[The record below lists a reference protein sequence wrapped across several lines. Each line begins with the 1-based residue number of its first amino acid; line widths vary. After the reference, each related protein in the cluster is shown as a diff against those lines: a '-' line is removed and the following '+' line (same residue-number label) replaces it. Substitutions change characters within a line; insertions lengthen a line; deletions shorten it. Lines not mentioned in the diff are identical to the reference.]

1 MKLEE
6 YIESI
11 FGCLERIENKI
22 NGLSVPLPEGN
33 SPTVNNEKE
42 KDESVLNEVL
52 KGHETFR
59 KLLTRVCEGLVAIK
73 NDMVSMDR
81 KNSSQERLG
90 QVLSEIRNE
99 QRKNQEKVET
109 LFCETNDTIRKN
121 AVKTSNIN
129 HHFSLSLESPY
140 ILGSFFVMFVTI
152 VILSVALYFS
162 ARTDNVQADNDLK
175 YRYVKMKG
183 EATPE
188 QLVELENLFGPNRNN
203 ERIKQMREDVEA
215 YEEAVQRQA
224 TLTEQ
229 ARLKE
234 QAAREFDSKAKS
246 IKDKSI
252 TDEPKK

>member
-1 MKLEE
+1 MKMEE
-6 YIESI
+6 CIESI
-11 FGCLERIENKI
+11 FGCLERIEDKI
-22 NGLSVPLPEGN
+22 NGLSVPSPEGN
-33 SPTVNNEKE
+33 SPTVNNTQ
-42 KDESVLNEVL
+42 DESVLNEVR

-59 KLLTRVCEGLVAIK
+59 KLLVRVYEGLAAIK

-90 QVLSEIRNE
+90 QVLSEMHNE
-99 QRKNQEKVET
+99 HRQNQEKVEN

-140 ILGSFFVMFVTI
+140 ILGSFSVMFAAI
-152 VILSVALYFS
+152 VALSVALYFS
-162 ARTDNVQADNDLK
+162 ADNEQADNDLK

-188 QLVELENLFGPNRNN
+188 QLVELENLFRPNRDN
-203 ERIKQMREDVEA
+203 ERIGQMHEDVEA
-215 YEEAVQRQA
+215 CEEAVRRQ
-224 TLTEQ
+224 TSLTEQ

-234 QAAREFDSKAKS
+234 QAARELDSKAKS

-252 TDEPKK
+252 TDGPKK

>member
-11 FGCLERIENKI
+11 FGCLKRIENKI

-33 SPTVNNEKE
+33 SPTVNNEK
-42 KDESVLNEVL
+42 DDSVLNEVL
-52 KGHETFR
+52 KSHETFR
-59 KLLTRVCEGLVAIK
+59 NLLARLYEGLAAIK

-90 QVLSEIRNE
+90 QVLSEMRNE
-99 QRKNQEKVET
+99 QRQHQEKVEA

-129 HHFSLSLESPY
+129 HHFSLSIESPY
-140 ILGSFFVMFVTI
+140 TLWSFFVMFATI
-152 VILSVALYFS
+152 VVLSVALYFS
-162 ARTDNVQADNDLK
+162 VRTDNVQADNDLK

-183 EATPE
+183 DATPE
-188 QLVELENLFGPNRNN
+188 QLVKLENLFGPNRDNGL
-203 ERIKQMREDVEA
+203 IKQMREDVEA
-215 YEEAVQRQA
+215 YEEAVRRQA
-224 TLTEQ
+224 TLIEQ
-229 ARLKE
+229 VRLKE
-234 QAAREFDSKAKS
+234 QAARELDCKAKS

-252 TDEPKK
+252 KK

>member
-22 NGLSVPLPEGN
+22 NGLSAPLPEGN

-42 KDESVLNEVL
+42 KDESVLNEVR
-52 KGHETFR
+52 KDHETFR
-59 KLLTRVCEGLVAIK
+59 KLLARVCEGLAAIK

-81 KNSSQERLG
+81 KSSSQERLG
-90 QVLSEIRNE
+90 QVLSEMRNE
-99 QRKNQEKVET
+99 QRQHQEKVEA
-109 LFCETNDTIRKN
+109 LFCDTNDIIRKN

-129 HHFSLSLESPY
+129 HHFSLSIKSPY
-140 ILGSFFVMFVTI
+140 IFGGFSVMFAAI
-152 VILSVALYFS
+152 MALSVALYFS
-162 ARTDNVQADNDLK
+162 ARIDNEQADNDLK

-188 QLVELENLFGPNRNN
+188 QLMELENLFGPNRDN
-203 ERIKQMREDVEA
+203 ERIEQMREDVEA
-215 YEEAVQRQA
+215 YEEAVRKQA

-234 QAAREFDSKAKS
+234 QAARELDSKAKS

>member
-22 NGLSVPLPEGN
+22 NGLSALLPEGN
-33 SPTVNNEKE
+33 SPTVNNEK
-42 KDESVLNEVL
+42 DESVLNEVRND
-52 KGHETFR
+52 HETFR
-59 KLLTRVCEGLVAIK
+59 KLLA
-73 NDMVSMDR
+73 
-81 KNSSQERLG
+81 
-90 QVLSEIRNE
+90 EIRNE
-99 QRKNQEKVET
+99 QRQHQEKVEA
-109 LFCETNDTIRKN
+109 LFCETNDTVRKN
-121 AVKTSNIN
+121 SVKTSNIN
-129 HHFSLSLESPY
+129 HHFSLSVESPY
-140 ILGSFFVMFVTI
+140 TLGSFFVMFVTI

-162 ARTDNVQADNDLK
+162 VRTDNVQADNDLK

-188 QLVELENLFGPNRNN
+188 QLVELENLFGPNRDN
-203 ERIKQMREDVEA
+203 ERIEQMREDVEA

-234 QAAREFDSKAKS
+234 QAARELDTKAKS

>member
-42 KDESVLNEVL
+42 MDESVLNEVR

-59 KLLTRVCEGLVAIK
+59 KLLARVYEGLAAIK

-81 KNSSQERLG
+81 KSSSQERLG
-90 QVLSEIRNE
+90 QILSEMRNE
-99 QRKNQEKVET
+99 QHQHQEKVEA

-121 AVKTSNIN
+121 AVKTSSIN
-129 HHFSLSLESPY
+129 HHFSLSVESPY
-140 ILGSFFVMFVTI
+140 TFGSFFVMFVTI

-162 ARTDNVQADNDLK
+162 VRTDNAQADNDLK

-183 EATPE
+183 DAT
-188 QLVELENLFGPNRNN
+188 QSNL
-203 ERIKQMREDVEA
+203 
-215 YEEAVQRQA
+215 
-224 TLTEQ
+224 
-229 ARLKE
+229 
-234 QAAREFDSKAKS
+234 
-246 IKDKSI
+246 
-252 TDEPKK
+252 

>member
-42 KDESVLNEVL
+42 KDESVLNEVRN
-52 KGHETFR
+52 GHETFR
-59 KLLTRVCEGLVAIK
+59 KLLARVCEGLAAIK

-81 KNSSQERLG
+81 KSSSQERLG
-90 QVLSEIRNE
+90 QVLSEMRNE
-99 QRKNQEKVET
+99 QRQHQEKVEA

-121 AVKTSNIN
+121 VVKTSNIN
-129 HHFSLSLESPY
+129 HHFSLSVESPY
-140 ILGSFFVMFVTI
+140 TLGSFFVMFVTI

-188 QLVELENLFGPNRNN
+188 QLVELENFFGPNRDNGQI
-203 ERIKQMREDVEA
+203 RQMREDVEA
-215 YEEAVQRQA
+215 YEEAVRRQA

-229 ARLKE
+229 ARMKE
-234 QAAREFDSKAKS
+234 QAARELDSKAKS

>member
-22 NGLSVPLPEGN
+22 NGLSVPLQEGN
-33 SPTVNNEKE
+33 SPTVNNEK
-42 KDESVLNEVL
+42 DDSVLNEVL
-52 KGHETFR
+52 KGHEIFR
-59 KLLTRVCEGLVAIK
+59 KLLARVCEGLAAIK

-90 QVLSEIRNE
+90 QVLSEMRDE
-99 QRKNQEKVET
+99 QRQNQEKVEN

-129 HHFSLSLESPY
+129 HHFSLSIKSPY
-140 ILGSFFVMFVTI
+140 ILGSFSVMFATI

-162 ARTDNVQADNDLK
+162 VRTDNVQVDNDLK

-203 ERIKQMREDVEA
+203 GQIRQIREDVEA
-215 YEEAVQRQA
+215 YEETIQRKA
-224 TLTEQ
+224 ALTEQ
-229 ARLKE
+229 ARLKD
-234 QAAREFDSKAKS
+234 QAARELDSKAKS

-252 TDEPKK
+252 TDKPKK

>member
-1 MKLEE
+1 MKMEE
-6 YIESI
+6 CIESI

-22 NGLSVPLPEGN
+22 NGLSVTLPEGN
-33 SPTVNNEKE
+33 SPTVNNIQ
-42 KDESVLNEVL
+42 DESVLNEVRND
-52 KGHETFR
+52 HETFR
-59 KLLTRVCEGLVAIK
+59 KLLARVYEGLAAIK

-90 QVLSEIRNE
+90 QVLSEMRNE
-99 QRKNQEKVET
+99 QRQNQEKVEI

-129 HHFSLSLESPY
+129 HHFRLSLESPY
-140 ILGSFFVMFVTI
+140 ILGSFSVMFAAV
-152 VILSVALYFS
+152 VALSVALYFS
-162 ARTDNVQADNDLK
+162 ARTDNEHADNDLK

-188 QLVELENLFGPNRNN
+188 QLVELENLFGPNRDN
-203 ERIKQMREDVEA
+203 ERIGQMREDVEA
-215 YEEAVQRQA
+215 YEEAVRRKA

-234 QAAREFDSKAKS
+234 QAARELDSKAKS

>member
-1 MKLEE
+1 MEE

-22 NGLSVPLPEGN
+22 NGLSAPLLEGN

-42 KDESVLNEVL
+42 KDESVLNEV
-52 KGHETFR
+52 KNGHETFR
-59 KLLTRVCEGLVAIK
+59 KLLARMCEGLAAIK
-73 NDMVSMDR
+73 NDMISMDR

-90 QVLSEIRNE
+90 QVLSEMRDE
-99 QRKNQEKVET
+99 QRKNQEKVEA
-109 LFCETNDTIRKN
+109 LFCETNDIIRKN

-129 HHFSLSLESPY
+129 HHFSLSVESPY
-140 ILGSFFVMFVTI
+140 TLGSFFVMFAGI
-152 VILSVALYFS
+152 VALSVALYFS
-162 ARTDNVQADNDLK
+162 VRTDNAQADNDLK
-175 YRYVKMKG
+175 YRYIKMKG

-188 QLVELENLFGPNRNN
+188 QLVELENLFGPNRDN
-203 ERIKQMREDVEA
+203 ERIRQMREDVED
-215 YEEAVQRQA
+215 YEEAVQRQT

-234 QAAREFDSKAKS
+234 QAARELDSKAKF